1 MLDHT
6 LRVYKD
12 DLLKPLAHQLGRVS
26 PNTITVLAMIVGLA
40 SAGAAALQWYWL
52 ALGLWL
58 LNRVLDG
65 LDGMVARAHAR
76 QSDFGG
82 YLDIVLD
89 FVVYAAVPIGL
100 YLGHPSGV
108 NAIGLIVL
116 LSAFY
121 VNAASWIYLS
131 AILEKRAAGASARG
145 ELTSVTI
152 PNGLVGGA
160 ETILF
165 YTLFLVFP
173 GVLPWLFTAM
183 TAMVVIGVGQRL
195 RWARRNLTAGCARW
209 SGRRVALCGGGDG
222 RFVADKQRG
231 TYRQPDVAGCSDLVC
246 RAGQRR
252 RGQCAG
258 DLSGQLGCATRRH
271 PTLMRSADTNLT

>member
-6 LRVYKD
+6 LRSYKD
-12 DLLKPLAHQLGRVS
+12 DLLRPIAGKLGRIS
-26 PNTITVLAMIVGLA
+26 PNAITVLAMFVGLS
-40 SAGAAALQWYWL
+40 SAGTAALQWYWL
-52 ALGLWL
+52 ALALWL

-65 LDGMVARAHAR
+65 LDGMVARSHAR

-100 YLGHPSGV
+100 YLGNPTGM
-108 NAIGLIVL
+108 NAVSLILL
-116 LSAFY
+116 LSSFY

-152 PNGLVGGA
+152 PGGLVGGT

-165 YTLFLVFP
+165 YAAFLIWP
-173 GVLPWLFTAM
+173 NLLPWLFGAM
-183 TAMVVIGVGQRL
+183 AGMVAVGILLRL
-195 RWARRNLTAGCARW
+195 RWAQRNLPNG
-209 SGRRVALCGGGDG
+209 
-222 RFVADKQRG
+222 
-231 TYRQPDVAGCSDLVC
+231 
-246 RAGQRR
+246 
-252 RGQCAG
+252 
-258 DLSGQLGCATRRH
+258 
-271 PTLMRSADTNLT
+271 